1 MLIVDYLLWI
11 LLDSY
16 DHTRRQSCAGDCMH
30 VICSRDPR
38 ISVRFVSPDTDR
50 LWTGGPSLA
59 KTDVTVS
66 GSLAGLARLVH
77 TS

>member
-38 ISVRFVSPDTDR
+38 ISVRFAISRYRSFMDWRTQ
-50 LWTGGPSLA
+50 LS
-59 KTDVTVS
+59 
-66 GSLAGLARLVH
+66 
-77 TS
+77 